1 MQSVVSGRGTQA
13 WKEKIS
19 TSRAKYRFSND
30 ELLAI
35 YERSP
40 EQLPRATL
48 YRLLKKHGIPLHRP
62 TKAYQIRE
70 ISPIECAWLAA
81 AIDSEGCLR
90 ISSAR
95 KDGKSYSYKDLQV
108 ANTNELFIQNV
119 ARVTGAPTITKRKPR
134 PGWKPVYVWQLRR
147 HESVLNIL
155 RQVIPYLI
163 IKKGTAEAML
173 Q

>member
-1 MQSVVSGRGTQA
+1 M
-13 WKEKIS
+13 KKII
-19 TSRAKYRFSND
+19 
-30 ELLAI
+30 E
-35 YERSP
+35 
-40 EQLPRATL
+40 
-48 YRLLKKHGIPLHRP
+48 
-62 TKAYQIRE
+62 KAYGKE
-70 ISPIECAWLAA
+70 AGVYISEDNYYEPWSLTY
-81 AIDSEGCLR
+81 
-90 ISSAR
+90 R

-134 PGWKPVYVWQLRR
+134 PGWKPVYVCQLRR